1 MKKYIAMN
9 RFKIVHGKESDF
21 ENIWR
26 KRENFVKLSV
36 KWIVTVVLT
45 SFSIYMVFAL
55 NPEGQLRILFNVL
68 TFAGIYGLAAIG
80 LNVHFGLTGL
90 LNFGHASF
98 MGVGAYVTLLLIPH
112 AAGREGQIT
121 ETGLPFLLA
130 LVIGIL
136 SAALFGLLLGLPAI
150 RLRGDYLAIVTIA
163 AAEIFRLLV
172 RDLESVTGGVYGIIN
187 FSDSLQK
194 YRPNFIETFVSKYDL
209 NAGQIWV
216 GFLSWVSIFFVLL
229 LLKRLNSSPWGRALR
244 AVREDED
251 AVRALGKNAVWLKLQ
266 SFMLGA
272 GIAGLAGVFLAF
284 NYGSLQT
291 TLFVPLLTFY
301 VWAIMILG
309 GVGSLSGPVF
319 GSVIFW
325 VIISE
330 TDRLAAL
337 IFENANGQQLAGV
350 RFVLVGLLIMIL
362 MIFRPSG
369 LLGKKEELLLNV
381 K

>member
-1 MKKYIAMN
+1 M
-9 RFKIVHGKESDF
+9 
-21 ENIWR
+21 
-26 KRENFVKLSV
+26 KLSI
-36 KWIVTVVLT
+36 KWVVTLVLT

-136 SAALFGLLLGLPAI
+136 SASLFGLLLGLPAI

-194 YRPNFIETFVSKYDL
+194 YRPNFIDTFVSKYDL
-209 NAGQIWV
+209 NGGQIWV
-216 GFLSWVSIFFVLL
+216 GFISWVSIFFVLL

-272 GIAGLAGVFLAF
+272 GIAGLSGVFLAF

-309 GVGSLSGPVF
+309 GVGSLSGPIF

>member
-1 MKKYIAMN
+1 MCI
-9 RFKIVHGKESDF
+9 RD
-21 ENIWR
+21 R
-26 KRENFVKLSV
+26 
-36 KWIVTVVLT
+36 
-45 SFSIYMVFAL
+45 
-55 NPEGQLRILFNVL
+55 
-68 TFAGIYGLAAIG
+68 YGLAAIG

-112 AAGREGQIT
+112 AAGREGEIT
-121 ETGLPFLLA
+121 NTGLSFFPA
-130 LVIGIL
+130 LVIGFIA
-136 SAALFGLLLGLPAI
+136 AALFGLLLGLPAI

-187 FSDSLQK
+187 FSESLQIYK
-194 YRPNFIETFVSKYDL
+194 PEFLINFSERFEL
-209 NAGQIWV
+209 NSSQMWV
-216 GFLSWVSIFFVLL
+216 GLLSWISIFIVLIL
-229 LLKRLNSSPWGRALR
+229 LRRLSNSPWGRALR

-251 AVRALGKNAVWLKLQ
+251 AVRALGKNAIWLKLQ

-291 TLFVPLLTFY
+291 TTFVPLLTFY

-309 GVGSLSGPVF
+309 GVGSLTGPIF
-319 GSVIFW
+319 GSIIFW

-330 TDRLAAL
+330 TDRLAQL

-350 RFVLVGLLIMIL
+350 RFILVGLLIMLL

-369 LLGKKEELLLNV
+369 LLGKKEELLLDV
-381 K
+381 KSS

>member
-1 MKKYIAMN
+1 MKFT
-9 RFKIVHGKESDF
+9 FKSSFTI
-21 ENIWR
+21 
-26 KRENFVKLSV
+26 L
-36 KWIVTVVLT
+36 LT
-45 SFSIYMVFAL
+45 IFSIFLVFLL
-55 NPEGQLRILFNVL
+55 NEEGEIPILLNLL

-90 LNFGHASF
+90 LNFGHAAF
-98 MGVGAYVTLLLIPH
+98 MGLGAYVTVLLIPH
-112 AAGREGQIT
+112 AAGREGVVVT
-121 ETGLPFLLA
+121 TGLSFFLA
-130 LVIGIL
+130 LLIGII

-187 FSDSLQK
+187 FSNSLQQ
-194 YRPNFIETFVSKYDL
+194 YRSGFIDNFASSNEL
-209 NAGQIWV
+209 NPSQIWIA
-216 GFLSWVSIFFVLL
+216 FLSWTSIILVLL
-229 LLKRLNSSPWGRALR
+229 LLKRLTNSPWGRALR

-272 GIAGLAGVFLAF
+272 GIAGLSGVLLAF
-284 NYGSLQT
+284 NYGTIQVST
-291 TLFVPLLTFY
+291 FVPILTFY

-309 GVGSLSGPVF
+309 GVGSLTGPIF
-319 GSVIFW
+319 GSIIFW

-330 TDRLAAL
+330 TTGIAQI
-337 IFENANGQQLAGV
+337 IFENANGQQIAGV
-350 RFVLVGLLIMIL
+350 RFVLVGLLIMLL

-369 LLGKKEELLLNV
+369 LMGKKEELLLDV

>member
-1 MKKYIAMN
+1 M
-9 RFKIVHGKESDF
+9 
-21 ENIWR
+21 
-26 KRENFVKLSV
+26 KLSA
-36 KWIVTVVLT
+36 KWVVTILLT
-45 SFSIYMVFAL
+45 ISSIYLVFVL
-55 NPEGQLRILFNVL
+55 NEEGPLRILFNLL

-112 AAGREGQIT
+112 AAGREGEIT
-121 ETGLPFLLA
+121 ESGLPFLLA
-130 LVIGIL
+130 LLIGII
-136 SAALFGLLLGLPAI
+136 AASLFGLLLGLPAI

-172 RDLESVTGGVYGIIN
+172 RDLESITGGVYGIIN
-187 FSDSLQK
+187 FSDSLQQ
-194 YRPNFIETFVSKYDL
+194 YRPIIFENIVSKYEL
-209 NAGQIWV
+209 NPSQAWV
-216 GFLSWVSIFFVLL
+216 GLLSWISIFIVLVIL
-229 LLKRLNSSPWGRALR
+229 RRLINSPWGRALR

-291 TLFVPLLTFY
+291 TTFVPLLTFY

-309 GVGSLSGPVF
+309 GVGSLSGPIF
-319 GSVIFW
+319 GSIIFW

-330 TDRLAAL
+330 TDKLAGL

-350 RFVLVGLLIMIL
+350 RFVLVGLLIMVL

>member
-1 MKKYIAMN
+1 MKIS
-9 RFKIVHGKESDF
+9 I
-21 ENIWR
+21 
-26 KRENFVKLSV
+26 
-36 KWIVTVVLT
+36 KWVVTILLT
-45 SFSIYMVFAL
+45 AFSIYLVFAL

-136 SAALFGLLLGLPAI
+136 SASLFGLLLGLPAI

-172 RDLESVTGGVYGIIN
+172 RDLESVTGGVYGVIN
-187 FSDSLQK
+187 FSDSLQQ
-194 YRPNFIETFVSKYDL
+194 YRPSFIETFVSKYDL

-216 GFLSWVSIFFVLL
+216 GFLSWGSIFFVLL
-229 LLKRLNSSPWGRALR
+229 LLNRLNSSPWGRALR

-266 SFMLGA
+266 SFMPVSYTHL
-272 GIAGLAGVFLAF
+272 
-284 NYGSLQT
+284 
-291 TLFVPLLTFY
+291 TLPT
-301 VWAIMILG
+301 IC
-309 GVGSLSGPVF
+309 
-319 GSVIFW
+319 SV
-325 VIISE
+325 
-330 TDRLAAL
+330 
-337 IFENANGQQLAGV
+337 
-350 RFVLVGLLIMIL
+350 
-362 MIFRPSG
+362 
-369 LLGKKEELLLNV
+369 
-381 K
+381 

>member
-1 MKKYIAMN
+1 MKIT
-9 RFKIVHGKESDF
+9 FKS
-21 ENIWR
+21 
-26 KRENFVKLSV
+26 S
-36 KWIVTVVLT
+36 LT
-45 SFSIYMVFAL
+45 ILLTIFSIFLVFIL
-55 NPEGQLRILFNVL
+55 NEEGEIPILFNLL

-90 LNFGHASF
+90 LNFGHAAF
-98 MGVGAYVTLLLIPH
+98 MGLGAYVTVLLIPH
-112 AAGREGQIT
+112 AAGREGVVIT
-121 ETGLPFLLA
+121 NGLPFFLA
-130 LVIGIL
+130 LIIGII

-187 FSDSLQK
+187 FSSSLQQ
-194 YRPNFIETFVSKYDL
+194 YRLGFIDNFASSNEL
-209 NAGQIWV
+209 NPSQIWV
-216 GFLSWVSIFFVLL
+216 AFLSWTSIILVLL
-229 LLKRLNSSPWGRALR
+229 LLRRLTNSPWGRALR

-272 GIAGLAGVFLAF
+272 GIAGLSGVLLAF
-284 NYGSLQT
+284 NYGTIQVST
-291 TLFVPLLTFY
+291 FVPILTFY

-309 GVGSLSGPVF
+309 GVGSLTGPIF
-319 GSVIFW
+319 GSIIFW

-330 TDRLAAL
+330 TTGIAQL
-337 IFENANGQQLAGV
+337 IFENANGQQIAGV
-350 RFVLVGLLIMIL
+350 RFVLVGLLIMLL

-369 LLGKKEELLLNV
+369 LMGKKEELLLDV

>member
-1 MKKYIAMN
+1 M
-9 RFKIVHGKESDF
+9 
-21 ENIWR
+21 
-26 KRENFVKLSV
+26 KLSI
-36 KWIVTVVLT
+36 KWVVTILLT
-45 SFSIYMVFAL
+45 IFSIYLVFVL
-55 NPEGQLRILFNVL
+55 NEEGPLRILFNLL

-112 AAGREGQIT
+112 AAGREGEIT
-121 ETGLPFLLA
+121 ESGLPFLLA
-130 LVIGIL
+130 LLIGVI
-136 SAALFGLLLGLPAI
+136 SASLFGLLLGLPAI

-172 RDLESVTGGVYGIIN
+172 RDLESITGGVYGIIN
-187 FSDSLQK
+187 FSDSLQR
-194 YRPNFIETFVSKYDL
+194 YRPLFLENFVSKYDL
-209 NAGQIWV
+209 NPSQVWV
-216 GFLSWVSIFFVLL
+216 GLLSWVSILFVLL
-229 LLKRLNSSPWGRALR
+229 ILRRLTNSPWGRALR

-291 TLFVPLLTFY
+291 TTFVPLLTFY

-309 GVGSLSGPVF
+309 GVGSLSGPIF
-319 GSVIFW
+319 GSIIFW

-330 TDRLAAL
+330 TDKLASL

-350 RFVLVGLLIMIL
+350 RFVLVGLLIMLL

>member
-1 MKKYIAMN
+1 MKIS
-9 RFKIVHGKESDF
+9 I
-21 ENIWR
+21 
-26 KRENFVKLSV
+26 
-36 KWIVTVVLT
+36 KWVVTILLT
-45 SFSIYMVFAL
+45 AFSIYLVFAL

-136 SAALFGLLLGLPAI
+136 SASLFGLLLGLPAI

-172 RDLESVTGGVYGIIN
+172 RDLESVTGGVYGVIN
-187 FSDSLQK
+187 FSDSLQQ
-194 YRPNFIETFVSKYDL
+194 YRPSFIETFVSKYDL

-229 LLKRLNSSPWGRALR
+229 LLNRLNSSPWGRALR

-272 GIAGLAGVFLAF
+272 GIAGLSGVFLAF

-309 GVGSLSGPVF
+309 GVGSLSGPIF

-350 RFVLVGLLIMIL
+350 RFVLVGLLIMSL

>member
-1 MKKYIAMN
+1 M
-9 RFKIVHGKESDF
+9 
-21 ENIWR
+21 
-26 KRENFVKLSV
+26 KLSV

-112 AAGREGQIT
+112 AVGREGQIT

-130 LVIGIL
+130 LVIGVV
-136 SAALFGLLLGLPAI
+136 SASLFGLLLGLPAI

-163 AAEIFRLLV
+163 AAEIFRILV
-172 RDLESVTGGVYGIIN
+172 IDLESITGGVYGIIN
-187 FSDSLQK
+187 YSDSLQQ
-194 YRPNFIETFVSKYDL
+194 YRPNFIEIFVSKYDL
-209 NAGQIWV
+209 NAGQIWI
-216 GFLSWVSIFFVLL
+216 GFLSWISIFFVLL

-272 GIAGLAGVFLAF
+272 GIAGLSGVLLAF
-284 NYGSLQT
+284 NYGSLQV

-301 VWAIMILG
+301 IWAIMILG
-309 GVGSLSGPVF
+309 GVGSLSGPIF

-330 TDRLAAL
+330 TDRLASL
-337 IFENANGQQLAGV
+337 IFANANGQQLAGV
-350 RFVLVGLLIMIL
+350 RFLLVGLLIMIL

>member
-1 MKKYIAMN
+1 
-9 RFKIVHGKESDF
+9 
-21 ENIWR
+21 
-26 KRENFVKLSV
+26 VKLTFKSSV
-36 KWIVTVVLT
+36 TILLTILSIVL
-45 SFSIYMVFAL
+45 VFLL
-55 NPEGQLRILFNVL
+55 NDEGEIPILFNLL

-90 LNFGHASF
+90 LNFGHAAF
-98 MGVGAYVTLLLIPH
+98 MGLGAYVTILLIPH
-112 AAGREGQIT
+112 AAGREGEIT
-121 ETGLPFLLA
+121 SSGLPFFLA
-130 LVIGIL
+130 VVIGII

-187 FSDSLQK
+187 FSDALQQS
-194 YRPNFIETFVSKYDL
+194 RPDFINNFASTYDL
-209 NAGQIWV
+209 NPSQMWV
-216 GFLSWVSIFFVLL
+216 AFLSWASIFFVLL
-229 LLKRLNSSPWGRALR
+229 LLKRLTNSPWGRALR

-272 GIAGLAGVFLAF
+272 GIAGLSGVLLAF
-284 NYGSLQT
+284 NYGTVQVST
-291 TLFVPLLTFY
+291 FIPILTFY

-309 GVGSLSGPVF
+309 GVGSLTGPIF
-319 GSVIFW
+319 GSIIFW

-330 TDRLAAL
+330 TNGIAQL
-337 IFENANGQQLAGV
+337 IFENANGQQIAGV
-350 RFVLVGLLIMIL
+350 RFVLVGLLIMVL

-369 LLGKKEELLLNV
+369 LMGKKEELLLDV

>member
-1 MKKYIAMN
+1 MKIS
-9 RFKIVHGKESDF
+9 I
-21 ENIWR
+21 
-26 KRENFVKLSV
+26 
-36 KWIVTVVLT
+36 KWVVTILLT
-45 SFSIYMVFAL
+45 AFSIYLVFAL

-112 AAGREGQIT
+112 AVGREGQIT

-130 LVIGIL
+130 LVIGVV
-136 SAALFGLLLGLPAI
+136 SASLFGLLLGLPAI

-163 AAEIFRLLV
+163 AAEIFRILV
-172 RDLESVTGGVYGIIN
+172 IDLESITGGVYGIIN
-187 FSDSLQK
+187 YSDSLQQ
-194 YRPNFIETFVSKYDL
+194 YRPNFIEVFVSKYDL
-209 NAGQIWV
+209 NAGQIWI
-216 GFLSWVSIFFVLL
+216 GFLSWISIFFVLL

-272 GIAGLAGVFLAF
+272 GIAGLSGVLLAF
-284 NYGSLQT
+284 NYGSLQV

-301 VWAIMILG
+301 IWAIMILG
-309 GVGSLSGPVF
+309 GVGSLSGPIF

-330 TDRLAAL
+330 TDRLASL
-337 IFENANGQQLAGV
+337 IFANANGQQLAGV
-350 RFVLVGLLIMIL
+350 RFLLVGLLIMIL

>member
-1 MKKYIAMN
+1 MKFSI
-9 RFKIVHGKESDF
+9 
-21 ENIWR
+21 
-26 KRENFVKLSV
+26 
-36 KWIVTVVLT
+36 KWIVTLLLT
-45 SFSIYMVFAL
+45 AFSIYMIFAL

-130 LVIGIL
+130 LVIGIV
-136 SAALFGLLLGLPAI
+136 SASLFGLLLGLPAI

-163 AAEIFRLLV
+163 AAEIFRILV
-172 RDLESVTGGVYGIIN
+172 IDLESITGGVYGIIN
-187 FSDSLQK
+187 YSDSLQQ
-194 YRPNFIETFVSKYDL
+194 YRPNFIEIFVSKYDL
-209 NAGQIWV
+209 NAGQIWI
-216 GFLSWVSIFFVLL
+216 GFLSWISIFFVLL

-272 GIAGLAGVFLAF
+272 GIAGLSGVLLAF
-284 NYGSLQT
+284 NYGSLQV

-301 VWAIMILG
+301 IWAIMILG
-309 GVGSLSGPVF
+309 GVGSLSGPIF

-330 TDRLAAL
+330 TDRLASL
-337 IFENANGQQLAGV
+337 IFANANGQQLAGV
-350 RFVLVGLLIMIL
+350 RFLLVGLLIMIL

>member
-1 MKKYIAMN
+1 MKLTYK
-9 RFKIVHGKESDF
+9 S
-21 ENIWR
+21 
-26 KRENFVKLSV
+26 SV
-36 KWIVTVVLT
+36 TILLT
-45 SFSIYMVFAL
+45 IFSISLVFL
-55 NPEGQLRILFNVL
+55 PNDEGEIPILFNLL

-98 MGVGAYVTLLLIPH
+98 MGLGAYVTILLIPH
-112 AAGREGQIT
+112 AAGREGEVT
-121 ETGLPFLLA
+121 TSGLPFFLA
-130 LVIGIL
+130 LIIGII

-187 FSDSLQK
+187 FSSALQESRPGFIDSFAATYELNPSQM
-194 YRPNFIETFVSKYDL
+194 FV
-209 NAGQIWV
+209 A
-216 GFLSWVSIFFVLL
+216 FLSWVSIFFVLL
-229 LLKRLNSSPWGRALR
+229 LLRRLTNSPWGRALR

-272 GIAGLAGVFLAF
+272 GIAGLSGVLLAF
-284 NYGSLQT
+284 NYGTVQVST
-291 TLFVPLLTFY
+291 FIPILTFY

-309 GVGSLSGPVF
+309 GVGSLTGPIF
-319 GSVIFW
+319 GSIMFW

-330 TDRLAAL
+330 TNGIAQL
-337 IFENANGQQLAGV
+337 IFENANGQQIAGV
-350 RFVLVGLLIMIL
+350 RFVLVGLLIMVL

-369 LLGKKEELLLNV
+369 LMGKKEELLLDV